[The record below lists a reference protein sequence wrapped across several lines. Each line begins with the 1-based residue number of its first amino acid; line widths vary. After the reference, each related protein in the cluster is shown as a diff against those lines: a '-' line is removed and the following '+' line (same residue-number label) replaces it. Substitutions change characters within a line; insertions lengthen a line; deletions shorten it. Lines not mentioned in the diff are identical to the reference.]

1 MKKTLIAIPVL
12 LVLAYIVALPYI
24 TVYQIRD
31 AVKNHDSSALSDHI
45 DYPSVRQSL
54 KDQLNAMLMGKMQG
68 DDMKD
73 NPFAA
78 LGMAFAGPI
87 VDKMVDAYVTPAG
100 VAQLM
105 AGEKPSL
112 KKKNPTV
119 MPTDGATIDAAS
131 EPEKEKPLDDVALG
145 YKSSNRFEVEDK
157 KKGLRVVLRRQGLD
171 WKVAEIIL
179 PEEE

>member
-1 MKKTLIAIPVL
+1 MKKTLLAIPVL

-45 DYPSVRQSL
+45 DFPSVRQSL
-54 KDQLNAMLMGKMQG
+54 KDQLNAKLMGKMQG

-87 VDKMVDAYVTPAG
+87 VDKMVEAYVTPAG

-105 AGEKPSL
+105 EGEKPSL
-112 KKKNPTV
+112 KKKKITTPS
-119 MPTDGATIDAAS
+119 DGATTGAAS

-171 WKVAEIIL
+171 WKVTEIIL
-179 PEEE
+179 PEGE